1 MNNEFQV
8 ISQPAQLI
16 KALSRQKIAGKS
28 LALVPT
34 MGNLHEGHLSLV
46 AAAKERADVVVV
58 SIFVNPMQF
67 GPNEDLEAYPRTLE
81 EDLAKLAESG
91 CQYVF
96 APRVE
101 NFYPQ
106 GLKNHTYIE
115 VPEVSQ
121 GLCGGQRLGHF
132 QGVASVVAKLF
143 NLVQPNLA
151 VFGQKDYQQLAVIKK
166 MVADLSYPIEI
177 YAQPTFRAASGL
189 ALSSRNNYL
198 TEEEKTKASG
208 IYATLQQLASS
219 LKSGEINYYQ
229 LCQDASA
236 NLAKEGLAAE
246 YVEIRN
252 PDLTPAT
259 ANSTAWVILIA
270 ARLGS
275 TRLIDNLL
283 VSKQEVLS

>member
-121 GLCGGQRLGHF
+121 GLCGGQRVGHF